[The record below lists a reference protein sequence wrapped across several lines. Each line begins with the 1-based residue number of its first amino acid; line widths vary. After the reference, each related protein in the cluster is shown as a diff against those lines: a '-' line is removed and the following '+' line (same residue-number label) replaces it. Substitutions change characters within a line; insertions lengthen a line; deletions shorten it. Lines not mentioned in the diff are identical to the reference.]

1 MCKVSTPDLHLP
13 MNPLTGFLDHLLKS
27 AGATVSGA
35 NQTNRGSG
43 IGGAINSDFGR
54 GTLTGGALGLLLG
67 KNKKVR
73 KLASVGGLAALGMM
87 VYNTYGEYQRQ
98 QQGTAG
104 QAPAAQPVPAAPQ
117 TVDRLPA
124 PQADAHSAAILQAIV
139 AAAKADGHIDARE
152 RELIEG
158 EVARQGLPTDVQQWL
173 RAELEKPLDPAEV
186 ARAAT
191 TPELAAEMY
200 LASLLVADE
209 QGFMERA
216 YLDELAKRLQLDPA
230 LQSRLQLQLM
240 AAGGGT

>member
-1 MCKVSTPDLHLP
+1 
-13 MNPLTGFLDHLLKS
+13 MNNLTGFLDHLLKS
-27 AGATVSGA
+27 TGATVSGA
-35 NQTNRGSG
+35 NQANRGSG

-67 KNKKVR
+67 KNKKAR
-73 KLASVGGLAALGMM
+73 KLASMGGLAALGMM

-104 QAPAAQPVPAAPQ
+104 QLPAAQPVPATPQ

-139 AAAKADGHIDARE
+139 AAAKADGHIDERE
-152 RELIEG
+152 RSLIEG
-158 EVARQGLPTDVQQWL
+158 EFARQGVATDVQQWL
-173 RAELEKPLDPAEV
+173 HAELEKPLDPAQV

-191 TPELAAEMY
+191 SPELAAEMY
-200 LASLLVADE
+200 LASLLMADE

-216 YLDELAKRLQLDPA
+216 YLDELGRQLKLEPA
-230 LQSRLQLQLM
+230 LQARLQQQIS
-240 AAGGGT
+240 AATAG